1 DAIVRPELVREA
13 RVALKA
19 LAARRVADLDPRY
32 RPPHMVEAKTKPTTT
47 SAAQFIARVPDPA
60 RRADAESL
68 VQIFQRAT
76 GEPPVMWGPS
86 IVGFG
91 AYHYTYESGR
101 EGDMCLVGF
110 SPRST
115 SLVLY
120 ARSGAK
126 GEEARLAK
134 LGKYKS
140 STGCLYVKRLADI
153 DAKVLEQLVRASAAH
168 TKKEHAP
175 KRKKAK

>member
-1 DAIVRPELVREA
+1 MGES
-13 RVALKA
+13 
-19 LAARRVADLDPRY
+19 
-32 RPPHMVEAKTKPTTT
+32 KTKPTKV
-47 SAAQFIARVPDPA
+47 SAAKFIARVQDPK
-60 RRADAESL
+60 RRADAEML
-68 VQIFQRAT
+68 VLIFMRAS

-91 AYHYTYESGR
+91 QYHYKYESGR

-110 SPRST
+110 SPRSAA
-115 SLVLY
+115 LVLY

-140 STGCLYVKRLADI
+140 GAGCLYVKRLADI
-153 DAKVLEQLVRASAAH
+153 DVDTLEELVRASAEH
-168 TKKEHAP
+168 TRERSQCDVCVTNRAKT
-175 KRKKAK
+175 KRAK

>member
-1 DAIVRPELVREA
+1 MA
-13 RVALKA
+13 
-19 LAARRVADLDPRY
+19 
-32 RPPHMVEAKTKPTTT
+32 EAKTKPTKL
-47 SAAQFIARVPDPA
+47 SAAAFIARVPDPG

-68 VQIFQRAT
+68 VKIFQRAT

-91 AYHYTYESGR
+91 AYHYKYASGR

-134 LGKYKS
+134 LGKHER
-140 STGCLYVKRLADI
+140 STGCLYVKRLADV
-153 DAKVLEQLVRASAAH
+153 DAKVLEELVRASAAH
-168 TKKEHAP
+168 QKKAHAP
-175 KRKKAK
+175 TKARAR

>member
-1 DAIVRPELVREA
+1 
-13 RVALKA
+13 
-19 LAARRVADLDPRY
+19 
-32 RPPHMVEAKTKPTTT
+32 MGEAKTKPTATT
-47 SAAQFIARVPDPA
+47 AAAFIKKVADPA
-60 RRADAESL
+60 RRADAEAL
-68 VQIFQRAT
+68 VQIFQRAS

-91 AYHYTYESGR
+91 SYHYKYESGR

-115 SLVLY
+115 ALVLY

-126 GEEARLAK
+126 GEDKRLAA

-140 STGCLYVKRLADI
+140 SGGCIYVKRLADV
-153 DAKVLEQLVRASAAH
+153 DLKTLEDLVRASADHMRVVHNCEVCADNR
-168 TKKEHAP
+168 AQ
-175 KRKKAK
+175 KKAKKKPKA

>member
-1 DAIVRPELVREA
+1 MRLERKGCWNTNSSVGIAGIV
-13 RVALKA
+13 
-19 LAARRVADLDPRY
+19 
-32 RPPHMVEAKTKPTTT
+32 PHMAEAKTKPTTT
-47 SAAQFIARVPDPA
+47 SAAEFIARVPDPG

-68 VQIFQRAT
+68 VKIFQRAT
-76 GEPPVMWGPS
+76 GERPVMWGPS

-91 AYHYTYESGR
+91 SYHYKYETGR

-126 GEEARLAK
+126 GEEARLAR
-134 LGKYKS
+134 LGKFKS
-140 STGCLYVKRLADI
+140 STGCLYVKRLADV
-153 DAKVLEQLVRASAAH
+153 DAKVLEELVRTSAAH
-168 TKKEHAP
+168 QKKKYAP
-175 KRKKAK
+175 KKPAKAKAR